1 MKSAGAVLLLLWS
14 GVVVAAAERGGLH
27 HQATGVAAASTQ
39 QSDLT
44 EVRAMQ
50 RQMIAQMAEQREE
63 LRLAKAQLEKQVEEL
78 KNGALKPLPYPA
90 NVAFSTSFSVKTD
103 KHIGPF
109 QKDTTLLFDCVFTN
123 IGDSYDKTKGL
134 FTAPRDGVYQFNYH
148 IFAGGDNGAGAKLIK
163 NQDQIVAAYNHK
175 APHDINTSQS
185 VILKL
190 QSGDTVCLRLE
201 AGWWVAAY
209 TGHLTTF
216 SGHMLF
222 PTSER

>member
-14 GVVVAAAERGGLH
+14 GAVVAAAERGGLH

-44 EVRAMQ
+44 EVRAVQ

-78 KNGALKPLPYPA
+78 KNGALKPLPYRFQ
-90 NVAFSTSFSVKTD
+90 VAFSTSFSVKTD

-109 QKDTTLLFDCVFTN
+109 KIDRTLIFDCIFTN
-123 IGDSYDKTKGL
+123 VGNAYAKGQ
-134 FTAPRDGVYQFNYH
+134 FIAPFNGVYQFNYH

-163 NQDQIVAAYNHK
+163 NEDQIVAAYNHK

-185 VILKL
+185 VILILKK
-190 QSGDTVCLRLE
+190 GDIVTLRLE

-216 SGHMLF
+216 SGHLLF
-222 PTSER
+222 LTSEP